1 MAWTAD
7 QINKLLRDAQR
18 TADTLAGVDWAELAK
33 KGDSPESRARDS
45 SATAG
50 AIGSRRDHV
59 KGLADAHR
67 GATEAMSVMLGL
79 ADAAEGSTARALG
92 KMLDGLQKST
102 LAAKPFS
109 DQYLKV
115 INQFG
120 GGFED
125 YANLANKSAQA
136 TSDVTQRMI
145 SQYAD
150 LGKETALSTGI
161 TINDI
166 FKNVD
171 EYMEAFRDLTT
182 KRATE
187 NYAVFRSSNE
197 NLARDMA
204 LTGKNL
210 QFDAEQLSTFISR
223 EVSLT
228 GKATGTMLKEVNVFS
243 SQVAQAVG
251 ASDAEIAQH
260 VEKIIANTQRF
271 GNVGREEAAK
281 IAGQLY
287 VTGLNFQELNATVG
301 KFQSFESAATAV
313 GELTSVFGMQLDAME
328 LMQLANED
336 QGEFLA
342 RLREGFV
349 STGRS
354 LESYT
359 QAEKQLI
366 MQSTGLTTIGAVE
379 RLIDPTRANAVAD
392 AMDAMSGA
400 IDADQVEQDITQ
412 MVDNIVPITD
422 AATRINKFVNE
433 LFMIGTAEMSRAIS
447 TGTVQLGQLATAAAQ
462 VGGSTMDIEAF
473 YEQLTKIGDFAKEF
487 GLEEM
492 LQPGFDLTDNFL
504 ESTSSGLA
512 GTMEKGA
519 QVLNDAASAVLEGGQ
534 KLVSTG
540 EDVAASVQ
548 DTAES
553 LETVTVDV
561 RPTEVLLEAFNSAHL
576 GQAAAVEKLTGLG
589 EKIEE
594 LISQIMATTGETS
607 EPLQVTVQLDGQP
620 IIDRIISNP
629 AGSNNIV
636 ISTER
641 VGP

>member
-45 SATAG
+45 RRATGDLARPSGQARAVTAG
-50 AIGSRRDHV
+50 Y
-59 KGLADAHR
+59 R
-67 GATEAMSVMLGL
+67 GATEAISEMMGL
-79 ADAAEGSTARALG
+79 ADAAEGSSARALA
-92 KMLDGLQKST
+92 KILDGMQGAIR
-102 LAAKPFS
+102 AAQPFS
-109 DQYLKV
+109 DQYLRV
-115 INQFG
+115 INTFG

-125 YANLANKSAQA
+125 YANLSNKSAQTTA
-136 TSDVTQRMI
+136 DVTERMI

-171 EYMEAFRDLTT
+171 EYMEDFRYLVED
-182 KRATE
+182 RATE
-187 NYAVFRSSNE
+187 NYAVMRSSNE

-210 QFDAEQLSTFISR
+210 GFSTEQVATFISR
-223 EVSLT
+223 EVDLT

-243 SQVAQAVG
+243 SQVAKAVG
-251 ASDAEIAQH
+251 ASDKEIAGHIEQ
-260 VEKIIANTQRF
+260 IISNTQRF
-271 GNVGREEAAK
+271 GNVMPEEASK
-281 IAGQLY
+281 IAAALY

-313 GELTSVFGMQLDAME
+313 GDLTSVFGMQLDAME

-336 QGEFLA
+336 QGAFLE

-359 QAEKQLI
+359 RAEKELI
-366 MQSTGLTTIGAVE
+366 MQSTGLTDISAVD

-433 LFMIGTAEMSRAIS
+433 LLLIGTADMSRSIA
-447 TGTVQLGQLATAAAQ
+447 TGTLEISNLATSAVQLGATTGDVDAFMGKIKELGDLTKEGGLKELLEAGKDFTKEFYSSMATAASDALAVGEDNLASAADSASSTVESLNSTAQ
-462 VGGSTMDIEAF
+462 TIEAAV
-473 YEQLTKIGDFAKEF
+473 K
-487 GLEEM
+487 
-492 LQPGFDLTDNFL
+492 
-504 ESTSSGLA
+504 
-512 GTMEKGA
+512 GT
-519 QVLNDAASAVLEGGQ
+519 
-534 KLVSTG
+534 T
-540 EDVAASVQ
+540 
-548 DTAES
+548 ES
-553 LETVTVDV
+553 LENITVDV
-561 RPTEVLLEAFNSAHL
+561 RPTEVLLEAFNSVHL
-576 GQAAAVEKLTGLG
+576 GQADAVEKLTGLG